1 MKKMKKTLAVLLTA
15 AMAFSLTACGGNQT
29 EETQQPDVPSTESP
43 AVETPEPTADDSK
56 EAGQEGADV
65 EEAEKDPVTIQ
76 FMHSMVEEERQ
87 QTIQGLIDKFEEE
100 YSWITVEQVPVDGD
114 SAYDTKLTA
123 FAGGGMPAVIEVN
136 QNRAKWLVGNELA
149 DLDAIRE
156 VIESKTGDY
165 YDAIL
170 KINTTEDGLNFIG
183 VPVGGWVQGIWYNK
197 TAFDEK
203 GLEAPDTWE
212 NILAAAEAFYD
223 PANKKYGIA
232 LPTVDGSFSEQ
243 SFSQFALSAG
253 ANALNADGGAD
264 FNSEEMIEALAFYK
278 ELYQYSIQ
286 GSNSTTEIKDA
297 LLNGSVPM
305 GIYSTYI
312 LKDLINEGM
321 MDDFGFALVTNKT
334 SASYGSVGML
344 SISDG
349 LSDEEREA
357 AVLFVKFLVE
367 PENNV
372 TWLHMAPGGQQPVMP
387 AVAAD
392 PAYLDNEIIK
402 GFETLSPEISAA
414 FGSISLFGI
423 VDGRNF
429 VSMGDITSSNVI
441 GRAIYDLTVNDKSPE
456 DVAEETQKQIEGLL
470 AQ

>member
-1 MKKMKKTLAVLLTA
+1 MYALFQQTGESFIISPQEKRIKEGKEGKVMKKMKKTLAVLLAA
-15 AMAFSLTACGGNQT
+15 AMTFGLTACGGNQPAETTQPDTPAAESPATENTEPAPAASEEADKEGT
-29 EETQQPDVPSTESP
+29 EET
-43 AVETPEPTADDSK
+43 AK
-56 EAGQEGADV
+56 N
-65 EEAEKDPVTIQ
+65 PVTIQ

-87 QTIQGLIDKFEEE
+87 QTIQGLIDKFQEENT
-100 YSWITVEQVPVDGD
+100 WITVEQVPVDGD

-170 KINTTEDGLNFIG
+170 KINTTEDGQNFIG

-203 GLEAPDTWE
+203 GLAAPDTWE
-212 NILAAAEAFYD
+212 NILAAAEAFHD

-264 FNSEEMIEALAFYK
+264 FNSEAMVEALTFYK

-344 SISDG
+344 SVSDG

-357 AVLFVKFLVE
+357 AVLFVEFLV
-367 PENNV
+367 NLR
-372 TWLHMAPGGQQPVMP
+372 TMLPGFIWRP
-387 AVAAD
+387 AD
-392 PAYLDNEIIK
+392 S
-402 GFETLSPEISAA
+402 SP
-414 FGSISLFGI
+414 
-423 VDGRNF
+423 
-429 VSMGDITSSNVI
+429 
-441 GRAIYDLTVNDKSPE
+441 
-456 DVAEETQKQIEGLL
+456 
-470 AQ
+470 